1 MNQEA
6 TGLPVAFFNFKKS
19 FKMKTNIIMLLFI
32 SLSGMAQTNLNKT
45 VAVQSGQKIKMSF
58 DYPELIKVST
68 WDKNEIQITGSVSI
82 NAGENDDAFKLE
94 VSSSSNLIDITGEI
108 HGLKSLPHRITTWH
122 KGTKMMFRT
131 EADYKK
137 YREENGI
144 EFNNMNWG
152 PDIDIFIEIK
162 VPKNTVTDVHSTYGT
177 VEIKSF
183 LGPLK
188 VESTYGKVDAAMDE
202 KLVGELT
209 ATTNYG
215 EIYTNFTA
223 KFKGVEE
230 RDFHTVVSTKPGTGP
245 SYSFESKY
253 GNVYLRK
260 AL

>member
-1 MNQEA
+1 MKA
-6 TGLPVAFFNFKKS
+6 IFFVL
-19 FKMKTNIIMLLFI
+19 ILL

-45 VAVQSGQKIKMSF
+45 VTVQPGQKIKMKF

-82 NAGENDDAFKLE
+82 NGGENDDAFKLE
-94 VSSSSNLIDITGEI
+94 TSSSSGMIDVTGEI
-108 HGLKSLPHRITTWH
+108 HGLKSLPHRVTVSY
-122 KGTKMMFRT
+122 KGSKMMFKS
-131 EADYKK
+131 EADFKAYKK
-137 YREENGI
+137 EHGL
-144 EFNNMNWG
+144 EFNSMNWG

-162 VPKNTVTDVHSTYGT
+162 VPKNIVTDVHSTYGT
-177 VEIKSF
+177 VEIKNF
-183 LGPLK
+183 NGPLK

-223 KFKGVEE
+223 KFNGVEE
-230 RDFHTVVSTKPGTGP
+230 RDFHTVVSAKPGTGP